1 LFDAPSRVNAPADA
15 SLLGSGAPRCRLL
28 GMQSRRLL
36 AAIFL
41 AASFCLPLLAHELGL
56 IQIEAAFKKDGTY
69 AVDLLVD
76 REHLPLQV
84 SGAAMKPD
92 VFLRGIEKEAVLSF
106 DDKPVAHGVPEVTTV
121 EGKPNVT
128 RLRMTGKTPAE
139 VSRFTFADNAIMGFF
154 VIKLH
159 SEGRE
164 GTVTQWVDGGKSSPP
179 YPLDRTVVPLTRWQI
194 VKLYLRLGFT
204 HILPR
209 GLDHVLFVL
218 GIFLLAVDLKPVLWQ
233 VSAFTLAHTIT
244 LALTVYGVVS
254 LSPRVVEPLI
264 ALSIVYVAVENVF
277 TSKLHAWRPVVVF
290 CFGLLHGM
298 GFAGVLTEIGLPRS
312 EFIPALLSFNA
323 GVEAGQLTVIL
334 AAFLVFGL
342 PFRKK
347 AWYRKRIVIPG
358 SLIIATIGLYWSIE
372 RIFFVS

>member
-1 LFDAPSRVNAPADA
+1 VR
-15 SLLGSGAPRCRLL
+15 R
-28 GMQSRRLL
+28 RRLL
-36 AAIFL
+36 AAFFI
-41 AASFCLPLLAHELGL
+41 AAALGLPLVAHELGL
-56 IQIEAAFKKDGTY
+56 VQVEATFRKDGTY

-76 REHLPLQV
+76 REHLPLQA
-84 SGAAMKPD
+84 SGMAASPEG
-92 VFLRGIEKEAVLSF
+92 FLRSIESSAVIAF
-106 DDKPVAHGVPEVTTV
+106 DGKPAPHEHVAVSLV

-128 RLRMTGKTPAE
+128 RMRMTGRTPPS
-139 VSRFTFADNAIMGFF
+139 VSRFTFADDAIMGFF
-154 VIKLH
+154 VLKLR

-164 GTVTQWVDGGKSSPP
+164 ETVTQWIDGGKTSTPF
-179 YPLDRTVVPLTRWQI
+179 PLDRAVVPLTRWQI
-194 VKLYLRLGFT
+194 VTLYLRLGFT

-254 LSPRVVEPLI
+254 LSPRIVEPLI
-264 ALSIVYVAVENVF
+264 ALSIVYVAVENIF

-312 EFIPALLSFNA
+312 EFVPALLSFNA
-323 GVEAGQLTVIL
+323 GVECGQLTVIA
-334 AAFLVFGL
+334 AAFLVLGL

-347 AWYRKRIVIPG
+347 AWYRQRVVIPG
-358 SLIIATIGLYWSIE
+358 SLIIAAIGLYWSVQ
-372 RIFFVS
+372 RGFFAA

>member
-1 LFDAPSRVNAPADA
+1 MIA
-15 SLLGSGAPRCRLL
+15 
-28 GMQSRRLL
+28 RRLL
-36 AAIFL
+36 AVLFL
-41 AASFCLPLLAHELGL
+41 AAGVCLPLFAHELGL
-56 IQIEAAFKKDGTY
+56 IQVEATFQKDGTY
-69 AVDLLVD
+69 VVDLLVD

-84 SGAAMKPD
+84 SGAATSPD
-92 VFLRGIEKEAVLSF
+92 VFLRGIESSAVLSF
-106 DDKPVAHGVPEVTTV
+106 DGKPAGHGKPEVTKV

-128 RLRMTGKTPAE
+128 RLRLTGRTPSE
-139 VSRFTFADNAIMGFF
+139 VSRFTFADNAILGYF
-154 VIKLH
+154 VLKLR
-159 SEGRE
+159 SEGRD
-164 GTVTQWVDGGKSSPP
+164 GTETQWVDGGKTSPP
-179 YPLDRTVVPLTRWQI
+179 YPLDRAVVPLTRWQI
-194 VKLYLRLGFT
+194 VKLYLRLGYT

-277 TSKLHAWRPVVVF
+277 TSRLHAWRPVVVF

-312 EFIPALLSFNA
+312 EFVPALLSFNL
-323 GVEAGQLTVIL
+323 GVECGQLTVIL
-334 AAFLVFGL
+334 AAFLAFGL
-342 PFRKK
+342 PFRRKP
-347 AWYRKRIVIPG
+347 WYRRRIVIPG
-358 SLIIATIGLYWSIE
+358 SLIIAAIGLYWSIQ
-372 RIFFVS
+372 RVFFVQ